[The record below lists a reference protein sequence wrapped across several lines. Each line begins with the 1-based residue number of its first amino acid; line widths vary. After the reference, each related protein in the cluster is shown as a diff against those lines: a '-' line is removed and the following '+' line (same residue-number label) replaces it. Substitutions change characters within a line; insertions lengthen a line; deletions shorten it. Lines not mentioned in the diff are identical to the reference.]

1 MLKQKSFIRY
11 LKLLWI
17 CVYECRVGIRKRR
30 DGGTN
35 NIFAQIMVAQELKIT
50 YAVEYDVKLLGVD
63 AEDITSALNK
73 SLIDVSN
80 IKLEKEDNLNMTA
93 DVSDLYLSS
102 VNSMLK
108 VEGMASKK

>member
-35 NIFAQIMVAQELKIT
+35 NIFAQIMVAQELKNHIRCCIRCQT
-50 YAVEYDVKLLGVD
+50 TWCRCRRYHIGIEQ
-63 AEDITSALNK
+63 I
-73 SLIDVSN
+73 
-80 IKLEKEDNLNMTA
+80 
-93 DVSDLYLSS
+93 SDRCFQY
-102 VNSMLK
+102 K
-108 VEGMASKK
+108 TGKRGQRFKHDR